1 MAIPKD
7 MHLYGNGISK
17 NTENIGK
24 AIAAIMELSE
34 TYFKIHK
41 VKINTAIASSVGI
54 GIIYK

>member
-1 MAIPKD
+1 

-17 NTENIGK
+17 NTANIGK

-41 VKINTAIASSVGI
+41 VKINTAIAPNVGI

>member
-41 VKINTAIASSVGI
+41 VKINIATAPNVAI